1 MPVAIRIIDRLDEL
15 AGDVELTSVARG
27 DVLYRGATRWNN
39 LAAGAAGRFLKT
51 QGAGADPV
59 WSDVDH
65 GALTGLADDDH
76 SQYLLNAPGS
86 SARNVI
92 QPALSTVKP
101 LVIQGAA
108 SQSANLTEWQDSAG
122 TILARISASGQLGL
136 GTAPTLKC
144 HVYNST
150 GGINLIRAEVGDSL
164 GVLVSIRNT
173 DREWFFGINSSE
185 QFIIRD
191 GTGGNV
197 DVMRL
202 EPGAPLNSLY
212 VTSGG
217 LVGIGTTGPG
227 ATLGVL
233 CGAAANKG
241 FLVKGAASQ
250 SANLVEVQ
258 NSAASVLFAVEADG
272 DIRTSRASSGTTLGS
287 VTNKLPIYNASGTLL
302 GYIPIYDS
310 IT

>member
-1 MPVAIRIIDRLDEL
+1 MPVAIRVIDRLDEL
-15 AGDVELTSVARG
+15 AGDVQLTGVAQG
-27 DVLYRGATRWNN
+27 DMLYRGASKWNN

-51 QGAGADPV
+51 QGAGAGPI
-59 WSDVDH
+59 WSEVDH
-65 GALTGLADDDH
+65 GALTGLGADDH
-76 SQYLLNAPGS
+76 NQYLLNVPS
-86 SARNVI
+86 SSTRNVI

-122 TILARISASGQLGL
+122 TILARISANGQLGL
-136 GTAPTLKC
+136 GTAPALKC
-144 HVYNST
+144 HIYNST

-164 GVLVSIRNT
+164 GVLVSIRNI

-202 EPGAPLNSLY
+202 EPGAPLNSIY
-212 VTSGG
+212 ITAAG
-217 LVGIGTTGPG
+217 LVGIGTSGPG
-227 ATLGVL
+227 ATLGIL

-241 FLVKGAASQ
+241 LLVKAAASQ
-250 SANLVEVQ
+250 SANLMEVQ
-258 NSAASVLFAVEADG
+258 NSAASILFAVEADG
-272 DIRTSRASSGTTLGS
+272 DIRTSRASSGTTLGN
-287 VTNKLPIYNASGTLL
+287 VTNKLPLYNASGTLL